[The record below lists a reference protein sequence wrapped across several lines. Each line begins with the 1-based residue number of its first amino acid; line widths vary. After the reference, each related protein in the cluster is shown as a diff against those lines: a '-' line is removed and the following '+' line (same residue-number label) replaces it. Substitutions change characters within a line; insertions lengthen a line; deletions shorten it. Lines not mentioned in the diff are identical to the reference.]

1 MPTVIEQRA
10 DLNAAPRDV
19 FAFLTDP
26 ARRGEWDSS
35 CERCTI
41 EGDAP
46 AKGVRVH
53 ITGHRTA
60 PSWTGEYGRFD
71 LNRGAALRLVEGIG
85 MPFTSFIEG
94 FQVEP
99 RKGGC
104 TLAEIMKATDWQ
116 AHTVR
121 GFISGTLGKKMGL
134 GVASV
139 KNDKGERT
147 YSLPR

>member
-1 MPTVIEQRA
+1 MPTVIEQTA

-19 FAFLTDP
+19 FAYLTDP

-46 AKGVRVH
+46 PAKGVRVH
-53 ITGHRTA
+53 IAGRRAA

-71 LNRGAALRLVEGIG
+71 LNRGAALRLVEGVG
-85 MPFTSFIEG
+85 MPFASFIEG
-94 FQVEP
+94 FQVEA

-104 TLAEIMKATDWQ
+104 RLTLRVEYEVSGMLRMIEPL
-116 AHTVR
+116 TVR
-121 GFISGTLGKKMGL
+121 SRMRRTT
-134 GVASV
+134 V
-139 KNDKGERT
+139 K
-147 YSLPR
+147 SLRNVEQRFS

>member
-1 MPTVIEQRA
+1 VIEQRA
-10 DLNAAPRDV
+10 DLNATPRDV
-19 FAFLTDP
+19 FALLTDP
-26 ARRGEWDSS
+26 ARRSEWDSS

-71 LNRGAALRLVEGIG
+71 LNRGAALRLVGGVG
-85 MPFTSFIEG
+85 MPFTSFIEV

-99 RKGGC
+99 RQGGC
-104 TLAEIMKATDWQ
+104 RLTLRVEYEVSGMVRMIEPM
-116 AHTVR
+116 TVR
-121 GFISGTLGKKMGL
+121 SRMR
-134 GVASV
+134 
-139 KNDKGERT
+139 RT
-147 YSLPR
+147 TAKSLRNVEQHFA

>member
-104 TLAEIMKATDWQ
+104 TLTLRVEYEVSGIVRMIEPM
-116 AHTVR
+116 TVR
-121 GFISGTLGKKMGL
+121 SRMR
-134 GVASV
+134 
-139 KNDKGERT
+139 RT
-147 YSLPR
+147 TAKSLRNVEQHFA

>member
-1 MPTVIEQRA
+1 VPTVIEQRA
-10 DLNAAPRDV
+10 DLNAAPREV
-19 FAFLTDP
+19 FAYLTDP
-26 ARRGEWDSS
+26 ALRGDWDSS

-71 LNRGAALRLVEGIG
+71 LDRGAALRLVEGIG

-104 TLAEIMKATDWQ
+104 TLTLRVEYEVSGMVRMIEPL
-116 AHTVR
+116 TVR
-121 GFISGTLGKKMGL
+121 SRMRRTT
-134 GVASV
+134 V
-139 KNDKGERT
+139 K
-147 YSLPR
+147 SLKNIEQHFA

>member
-1 MPTVIEQRA
+1 VPTVIEQTA

-26 ARRGEWDSS
+26 ARRSEWDAS

-41 EGDAP
+41 DGDAP
-46 AKGVRVH
+46 AHGVRVQ
-53 ITGHRTA
+53 IVGHRTA
-60 PSWTGEYGRFD
+60 PSWIGEYGRFD
-71 LNRGAALRLVEGIG
+71 LNRGAALRLVEGVG

-104 TLAEIMKATDWQ
+104 TLTLRVEYEVSGMVRMIEPM
-116 AHTVR
+116 TVR
-121 GFISGTLGKKMGL
+121 SRMR
-134 GVASV
+134 
-139 KNDKGERT
+139 RT
-147 YSLPR
+147 TAKSLRNVEQHFA

>member
-1 MPTVIEQRA
+1 VPTVIEQRA

-26 ARRGEWDSS
+26 ASRGEWDSS

-46 AKGVRVH
+46 AKGVRLH
-53 ITGHRTA
+53 IAGRRAA

-71 LNRGAALRLVEGIG
+71 LNRGAALRLVEGLG

-94 FQVEP
+94 FQVEA

-104 TLAEIMKATDWQ
+104 RLTLRVEYEVSGMLRMIEPL
-116 AHTVR
+116 TVR
-121 GFISGTLGKKMGL
+121 SRMR
-134 GVASV
+134 
-139 KNDKGERT
+139 RT
-147 YSLPR
+147 TAKSLRNVEQHFAYP

>member
-41 EGDAP
+41 DGVAP

-71 LNRGAALRLVEGIG
+71 LNRGAALRLIEGQG

-104 TLAEIMKATDWQ
+104 TLTLRVEYEVSGMVRMIEPL
-116 AHTVR
+116 TVR
-121 GFISGTLGKKMGL
+121 SRMR
-134 GVASV
+134 
-139 KNDKGERT
+139 RT
-147 YSLPR
+147 TAKSLRNVEQHFA

>member
-1 MPTVIEQRA
+1 MIEQTA
-10 DLNAAPRDV
+10 DMNAAPRDV

-26 ARRGEWDSS
+26 ARRSEWDSS

-71 LNRGAALRLVEGIG
+71 LNRGAALRLVEGVG

-99 RKGGC
+99 HKGGC
-104 TLAEIMKATDWQ
+104 RLTLRVEYGVSGMVRMIEPL
-116 AHTVR
+116 TVR
-121 GFISGTLGKKMGL
+121 SRMR
-134 GVASV
+134 
-139 KNDKGERT
+139 RT
-147 YSLPR
+147 TAKSLRNVEQHFT

>member
-10 DLNAAPRDV
+10 ELNAAPRDV

-26 ARRGEWDSS
+26 AGRSEWDVS

-53 ITGHRTA
+53 ITGRRAA

-71 LNRGAALRLVEGIG
+71 LNRGAALRLIEGQG

-99 RKGGC
+99 RKRGC
-104 TLAEIMKATDWQ
+104 TLTLRVEYEVGGVLRMIEPL
-116 AHTVR
+116 TVR
-121 GFISGTLGKKMGL
+121 SRMR
-134 GVASV
+134 
-139 KNDKGERT
+139 RT
-147 YSLPR
+147 TAKSLRNVEQHFA

>member
-1 MPTVIEQRA
+1 VPTVIEQRA

-71 LNRGAALRLVEGIG
+71 LDRGAALRLVEGIG

-104 TLAEIMKATDWQ
+104 TLTLRVEYEVSGMVRMIEPL
-116 AHTVR
+116 TVR
-121 GFISGTLGKKMGL
+121 SRMRRTT
-134 GVASV
+134 V
-139 KNDKGERT
+139 K
-147 YSLPR
+147 SLKNIEQHFA